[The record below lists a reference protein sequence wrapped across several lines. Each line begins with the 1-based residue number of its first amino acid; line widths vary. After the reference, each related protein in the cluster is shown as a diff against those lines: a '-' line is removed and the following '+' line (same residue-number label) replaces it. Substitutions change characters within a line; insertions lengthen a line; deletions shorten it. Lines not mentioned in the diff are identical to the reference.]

1 MILWI
6 WLILALMFV
15 YFAYAYWRYSASPL
29 RSFVPRRR
37 MDEEVEIQL
46 SDVEEIEREL
56 EEFKGYL
63 NSMNRTIQ
71 SRFRVASILLLIAAG
86 AAILG
91 IMNFV
96 GTI

>member
-15 YFAYAYWRYSASPL
+15 YFAYSYWRYSASPL
-29 RSFVPRRR
+29 RAFVPRRR

-46 SDVEEIEREL
+46 SDVDEIEREL

-71 SRFRVASILLLIAAG
+71 TRFRIASILLLIAAG
-86 AAILG
+86 SAIMG
-91 IMNFV
+91 IINF
-96 GTI
+96 